1 MTKDNEE
8 KGGSRRSILDDFA
21 AKAEDE
27 KKGGPAAEGAGA
39 DGDGEP
45 TASAGGCDTHAI
57 PAADD
62 EDEPKFDAAATLV
75 RKAEPVAPE
84 ADNGDGSEDKGADA
98 EGRDDDARAE
108 AEKDKMSA
116 LDSLLAQ
123 HGNRPAEASPAQRA
137 EQPTIAMGAVEE
149 EDGGGQ
155 AEAQDETFAPE
166 PQPEKKGG
174 AGRKAVIAIGIVAA
188 MAVLVLIGTSL
199 GTMAAQ
205 QAVQARNI
213 ESAQTSNSTSGTHEQ
228 SGDSNAQAAEN
239 ATLAP
244 AQSQE
249 QAGQSATSN
258 TVQAVCEHDW
268 QPEAETVHHDAV
280 TKEVTVPGSEYTE
293 TEYHTLC
300 NTCNEQV
307 DGKTAEH
314 KAATGHAGFT
324 RNVPVKVTKKNPDTT
339 QTVEVE
345 AAYDEK
351 KWTKE
356 KCSKCGAER
365 EVGEHSEKVEQ

>member
-8 KGGSRRSILDDFA
+8 KDGSRRSILDDFA
-21 AKAEDE
+21 AKAEDD
-27 KKGGPAAEGAGA
+27 KK
-39 DGDGEP
+39 DGEP
-45 TASAGGCDTHAI
+45 AAPAEGCDTHAI
-57 PAADD
+57 PAAGPDD

-84 ADNGDGSEDKGADA
+84 ADGGPGADEKGADA
-98 EGRDDDARAE
+98 EGREDDAKAE

-137 EQPTIAMGAVEE
+137 EQPTVAMGAVEE
-149 EDGGGQ
+149 ESAVSD
-155 AEAQDETFAPE
+155 QDETRDEAAVLE

-213 ESAQTSNSTSGTHEQ
+213 ESAQTGNSTSGTHEQ
-228 SGDSNAQAAEN
+228 SGDSNAHAAED
-239 ATLAP
+239 AALAP

-249 QAGQSATSN
+249 QAGQPATSN

-365 EVGEHSEKVEQ
+365 EVGEHSEKAGQ

>member
-8 KGGSRRSILDDFA
+8 KDGSRRSILDDFA

-27 KKGGPAAEGAGA
+27 KKDSPIAEGDGAGK
-39 DGDGEP
+39 DGEP
-45 TASAGGCDTHAI
+45 AARAEGCDTHAI
-57 PAADD
+57 PSAGPDD
-62 EDEPKFDAAATLV
+62 EDELKFDAAATLV
-75 RKAEPVAPE
+75 RKA
-84 ADNGDGSEDKGADA
+84 DA
-98 EGRDDDARAE
+98 KAE

-137 EQPTIAMGAVEE
+137 EQPTVAMGAVEE
-149 EDGGGQ
+149 ESAVSD
-155 AEAQDETFAPE
+155 QDETRDEAAVLE

-174 AGRKAVIAIGIVAA
+174 VGRKAVIAIGIVAA

-213 ESAQTSNSTSGTHEQ
+213 ESAQTGNSTSGTHEQ
-228 SGDSNAQAAEN
+228 SGDSNAQAAED

-249 QAGQSATSN
+249 QAGQPATSN

-365 EVGEHSEKVEQ
+365 EVGEHSEKAGQ